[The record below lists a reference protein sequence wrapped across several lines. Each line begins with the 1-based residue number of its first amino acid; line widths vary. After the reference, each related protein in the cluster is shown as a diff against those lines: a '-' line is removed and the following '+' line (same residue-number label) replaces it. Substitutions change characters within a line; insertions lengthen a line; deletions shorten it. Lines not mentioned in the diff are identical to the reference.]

1 MDGVTAMALKLNLS
15 KKGGVWQHDS
25 MAELSLLSPY
35 DRLVLLVFIVSCI
48 GCISGMLVM
57 VSFLEVDILNSA
69 MLLTVPF
76 FLQGLMWYNHTKKW
90 ATLIIILI
98 LSVALYLY
106 MHYDNGFYFAS
117 DFYMETDFLFLF
129 AIDFIFVGSVGVVAF
144 VSALQRLIFYRVVTK
159 IQGMNIKDKMNFS
172 EKVIAFFF
180 NVPND
185 IDTRDLTMDYNL
197 KRASIPW
204 AEIRETMTLSLMIGM
219 FLWIYISMSPKFAS
233 VMTFTNV
240 PVYIFAIVLYIPVL
254 VMPWSIFNALH
265 VRVKTKY
272 RDFELYEGIKGT
284 IKRMVLPIFAAL
296 IYVLTA
302 FHDNDVTSVLSFIGI
317 SIVMIILVVAFTS
330 AIYYFYFENKLV
342 DDIVAKWKIFRPVDL
357 LMTVGDEAAK
367 KKDFPGTPKRDV
379 SEFGEITVNN
389 E

>member
-1 MDGVTAMALKLNLS
+1 MALKLNLG

-25 MAELSLLSPY
+25 MQELELLSPY
-35 DRLVLLVFIVSCI
+35 DKFVLLVFVLAFI
-48 GCISGMLVM
+48 GSITGMLILVTIG
-57 VSFLEVDILNSA
+57 VDILNSA
-69 MLLTVPF
+69 MLLTAPF
-76 FLQGLMWYNHTKKW
+76 FLLGLMWYNHTKKW
-90 ATLIIILI
+90 WTLILI
-98 LSVALYLY
+98 LVLSAALYLY
-106 MHYDNGFYFAS
+106 LHYDNGFYFS
-117 DFYMETDFLFLF
+117 SEFYMDSEFLLLF

-144 VSALQRLIFYRVVTK
+144 VSALQRLIFYRVITK
-159 IQGMNIKDKMNFS
+159 IQGMNIKDKMTFS

-204 AEIRETMTLSLMIGM
+204 SEIRETMTLSLMIGM
-219 FLWIYISMSPKFAS
+219 FLWIYISMSPRFATLT
-233 VMTFTNV
+233 TFSNV
-240 PVYIFAIVLYIPVL
+240 PVYIFAIVLYIPVI

-302 FHDNDVTSVLSFIGI
+302 FHDNDVTAVLSFIGT
-317 SIVMIILVVAFTS
+317 SIVMIILITAFTS
-330 AIYYFYFENKLV
+330 AIYYFYFESKLV
-342 DDIVAKWKIFRPVDL
+342 DDIVAKWKVFRPVEL
-357 LMTVGDEAAK
+357 LMTVGDEAEK
-367 KKDFPGTPKRDV
+367 KKEFPGTPKRDMADY
-379 SEFGEITVNN
+379 GELDFSR

>member
-1 MDGVTAMALKLNLS
+1 MALKLNLG

-25 MAELSLLSPY
+25 MQELELLSPY
-35 DRLVLLVFIVSCI
+35 DKFVLLVFVLAFI
-48 GCISGMLVM
+48 GSITGMLILVTIG
-57 VSFLEVDILNSA
+57 VDILNSA
-69 MLLTVPF
+69 MLLTAPF
-76 FLQGLMWYNHTKKW
+76 FLLGLMWYNHTKKW
-90 ATLIIILI
+90 WTLILI
-98 LSVALYLY
+98 LVLSAALYLY
-106 MHYDNGFYFAS
+106 LHYDNGFYFS
-117 DFYMETDFLFLF
+117 SEFYMDSEFLLLF

-144 VSALQRLIFYRVVTK
+144 VSALQRLIFYRVITK
-159 IQGMNIKDKMNFS
+159 IQGMNIKDKMTFS

-204 AEIRETMTLSLMIGM
+204 SEIRETMTLSLMIGM

-233 VMTFTNV
+233 ISTFTNV

-272 RDFELYEGIKGT
+272 RDFELYDGIKGT
-284 IKRMVLPIFAAL
+284 IKRMALPIFAAL

-302 FHDNDVTSVLSFIGI
+302 FHDNDVVTVLSFIGT
-317 SIVMIILVVAFTS
+317 SIVMIILVTAFTS

-342 DDIVAKWKIFRPVDL
+342 DDIVAKWKVFRPVDL
-357 LMTVGDEAAK
+357 LMTVGDDTGNRKE
-367 KKDFPGTPKRDV
+367 FPGTPKRDMTDY
-379 SEFGEITVNN
+379 GELSFSN

>member
-1 MDGVTAMALKLNLS
+1 MKLNLG

-25 MAELSLLSPY
+25 MQELELLSPY
-35 DRLVLLVFIVSCI
+35 DKFVLLVFVVAFI
-48 GCISGMLVM
+48 GSITGMLILVTIG
-57 VSFLEVDILNSA
+57 VDILNSA
-69 MLLTVPF
+69 MLLTAPF
-76 FLQGLMWYNHTKKW
+76 FLLGLMWYNHTKKW
-90 ATLIIILI
+90 WTLILI
-98 LSVALYLY
+98 LVLSAALYLY
-106 MHYDNGFYFAS
+106 LHYDNGFYFS
-117 DFYMETDFLFLF
+117 SEFYMDSEFLLLF

-144 VSALQRLIFYRVVTK
+144 VSALQRLIFYRVITK
-159 IQGMNIKDKMNFS
+159 IQGMNIKDKMTFS

-204 AEIRETMTLSLMIGM
+204 SEIRETMTLSLMIGM

-233 VMTFTNV
+233 ISTFTNV

-272 RDFELYEGIKGT
+272 RDFELYDGIKGT
-284 IKRMVLPIFAAL
+284 IKRMALPIFAAL

-302 FHDNDVTSVLSFIGI
+302 FHDNDVVTVLSFIGT
-317 SIVMIILVVAFTS
+317 SIVMIILVTAFTS

-342 DDIVAKWKIFRPVDL
+342 DDIVAKWKVFRPVDL
-357 LMTVGDEAAK
+357 LMTVGDDTGNRKE
-367 KKDFPGTPKRDV
+367 FPGTPKRDMTDY
-379 SEFGEITVNN
+379 GELSFSNRV
-389 E
+389 

>member
-1 MDGVTAMALKLNLS
+1 MALKLNIG

-25 MAELSLLSPY
+25 MSELSLLGPY
-35 DRLVLLVFIVSCI
+35 DKLVLIVFLVSFI
-48 GCISGMLVM
+48 GCVTGMLVL
-57 VSFLEVDILNSA
+57 VSLGVDILNSA

-76 FLQGLMWYNHTKKW
+76 FLLGLMWYNHTKKW
-90 ATLIIILI
+90 WTLILI
-98 LSVALYLY
+98 LAISVALYLY
-106 MHYDNGFYFAS
+106 LHYDNGFYFS
-117 DFYMETDFLFLF
+117 SEFYLETEFLLMF

-204 AEIRETMTLSLMIGM
+204 SEIRETMTLSLMIGM
-219 FLWIYISMSPKFAS
+219 FLWIYISMSPRFATLT
-233 VMTFTNV
+233 TFSNV
-240 PVYIFAIVLYIPVL
+240 PVYIFAIVLYIPVI

-302 FHDNDVTSVLSFIGI
+302 FHDNDVTAVLSFIGT
-317 SIVMIILVVAFTS
+317 SIVMIILITAFTS
-330 AIYYFYFENKLV
+330 AIYYFYFESKLV
-342 DDIVAKWKIFRPVDL
+342 DDIVAKWKVFRPVEL
-357 LMTVGDEAAK
+357 LMTVGDEAEK
-367 KKDFPGTPKRDV
+367 KKEFPGTPKRDMADY
-379 SEFGEITVNN
+379 GELDFSR

>member
-1 MDGVTAMALKLNLS
+1 MALKLNLG

-25 MAELSLLSPY
+25 MKELDLLSQY
-35 DRLVLLVFIVSCI
+35 DRLVLLVFFLSFVLCVT
-48 GCISGMLVM
+48 GMLVL
-57 VSFLEVDILNSA
+57 VSFLDVDILNSA

-76 FLQGLMWYNHTKKW
+76 FLQGLMWYKHTRKW
-90 ATLIIILI
+90 ATLIFILI
-98 LSVALYLY
+98 ISVALYLY
-106 MHYDNGFYFAS
+106 LHYNNGFYFS
-117 DFYMETDFLFLF
+117 SQFYMETDFLFLF

-144 VSALQRLIFYRVVTK
+144 VSALQRLIFYRVITK
-159 IQGMNIKDKMNFS
+159 IQGMNIKDKMSFS

-204 AEIRETMTLSLMIGM
+204 GEIRETMTLSLMIGM
-219 FLWIYISMSPKFAS
+219 FLWIYISMSPKFATIS
-233 VMTFTNV
+233 TFTNV

-302 FHDNDVTSVLSFIGI
+302 MRDNGLLAVLSFIGT
-317 SIVMIILVVAFTS
+317 SIVMIILVTAFTS

-342 DDIVAKWKIFRPVDL
+342 DDIVAKWKVFRPVEL
-357 LMTVGDEAAK
+357 LMTVGDEVEK
-367 KKDFPGTPKRDV
+367 KRDFPGTPKRDMTD
-379 SEFGEITVNN
+379 FGELSFYK

>member
-1 MDGVTAMALKLNLS
+1 MK
-15 KKGGVWQHDS
+15 
-25 MAELSLLSPY
+25 ELDLLSPY
-35 DRLVLLVFIVSCI
+35 DRLVLLVFIFSFAACVT
-48 GCISGMLVM
+48 GMLVL
-57 VSFLEVDILNSA
+57 VSVLDEDILNSA

-90 ATLIIILI
+90 ATLIFILI

-106 MHYDNGFYFAS
+106 MHYDNGFFFDS
-117 DFYMETDFLFLF
+117 NFYMETDFLFLF

-159 IQGMNIKDKMNFS
+159 IQGMNIKDKMSFS

-302 FHDNDVTSVLSFIGI
+302 FHDNDVMSVLSFIGI

-357 LMTVGDEAAK
+357 LMTVGNEAEK
-367 KKDFPGTPKRDV
+367 KKDFPGTPKRDMTD
-379 SEFGEITVNN
+379 FGELDFYK

>member
-1 MDGVTAMALKLNLS
+1 MKLNLG

-25 MAELSLLSPY
+25 MQELELLSPY
-35 DRLVLLVFIVSCI
+35 DKFVLLVFVLAFI
-48 GCISGMLVM
+48 GSITGMLTLVTIG
-57 VSFLEVDILNSA
+57 VDILNSA
-69 MLLTVPF
+69 MLLTAPF
-76 FLQGLMWYNHTKKW
+76 FLLGLMWYNHTKKW
-90 ATLIIILI
+90 WTLILI
-98 LSVALYLY
+98 LVLSAALYLY
-106 MHYDNGFYFAS
+106 LHYDNGFYFS
-117 DFYMETDFLFLF
+117 SEFYMDSEFLLLF

-144 VSALQRLIFYRVVTK
+144 VSALQRLIFYRVITK
-159 IQGMNIKDKMNFS
+159 IQGMNIKDKMTFS

-204 AEIRETMTLSLMIGM
+204 SEIRETMTLSLMIGM

-233 VMTFTNV
+233 ISTFTNV

-272 RDFELYEGIKGT
+272 RDFELYDGIKGT
-284 IKRMVLPIFAAL
+284 IKRMALPIFAAL

-302 FHDNDVTSVLSFIGI
+302 FHDNDVVTVLSFIGT
-317 SIVMIILVVAFTS
+317 SIVMIILVTAFTS

-342 DDIVAKWKIFRPVDL
+342 DDIVAKWKVFRPVDL
-357 LMTVGDEAAK
+357 LMTVGDDTGNK
-367 KKDFPGTPKRDV
+367 KEFPGTPKRDMTDY
-379 SEFGEITVNN
+379 GELSFSN

>member
-1 MDGVTAMALKLNLS
+1 MALNLKS
-15 KKGGVWQHDS
+15 GRNGGVWENDS
-25 MAELSLLSPY
+25 MKELNLLGPY
-35 DRLVLLVFIVSCI
+35 DKFVLMVFFISFILSVTGMIVF
-48 GCISGMLVM
+48 
-57 VSFLEVDILNSA
+57 VSMGVEIINSA
-69 MLLTVPF
+69 MLLTAPF
-76 FLQGLMWYNHTKKW
+76 FILGLMWYNHTKKW
-90 ATLIIILI
+90 WMLVIILAV
-98 LSVALYLY
+98 SAALYLY
-106 MHYDNGFYFAS
+106 LHGFEFHENFYLEG
-117 DFYMETDFLFLF
+117 DFILIF
-129 AIDFIFVGSVGVVAF
+129 AIDFIFVGSIGVVAF
-144 VSALQRLIFYRVVTK
+144 VSALQRLIFYRVVT
-159 IQGMNIKDKMNFS
+159 IVQSMNIKDKMSFRDRI
-172 EKVIAFFF
+172 VAFFF

-185 IDTRDLTMDYNL
+185 VDTRYITYSHNL

-204 AEIRETMTLSLMIGM
+204 SEIKETMTLGLMIGM

-233 VMTFTNV
+233 MGITNA
-240 PVYIFAIVLYIPVL
+240 PVYIFAIVLYIPVM

-272 RDFELYEGIKGT
+272 RAFELYEGIKGT

-302 FHDNDVTSVLSFIGI
+302 FHDNDVMSVLSFIGI

-379 SEFGEITVNN
+379 SDFGEITVNN

>member
-1 MDGVTAMALKLNLS
+1 MTAMALKLNLG

-25 MAELSLLSPY
+25 MKELDLLSQY
-35 DRLVLLVFIVSCI
+35 DRLVLLVFFLSFVLCVT
-48 GCISGMLVM
+48 GMLVL
-57 VSFLEVDILNSA
+57 VSFLDVDILNSA

-76 FLQGLMWYNHTKKW
+76 FLQGLMWYKHTRKW
-90 ATLIIILI
+90 ATLIFILI
-98 LSVALYLY
+98 VSVALYLY
-106 MHYDNGFYFAS
+106 LHYNNGFYFS
-117 DFYMETDFLFLF
+117 NQFYMETDFLFLF

-144 VSALQRLIFYRVVTK
+144 VSALQRLIFYRVITK
-159 IQGMNIKDKMNFS
+159 IQGMNIKDKMSFS

-204 AEIRETMTLSLMIGM
+204 GEIRETMTLSLMIGM
-219 FLWIYISMSPKFAS
+219 FLWIYISMSPKFATIS
-233 VMTFTNV
+233 TFTNV

-302 FHDNDVTSVLSFIGI
+302 MRDNGLLAVLSFIGT
-317 SIVMIILVVAFTS
+317 SIVMIILVTAFTS

-342 DDIVAKWKIFRPVDL
+342 DDIVAKWKVFRPVEL
-357 LMTVGDEAAK
+357 LMTVGDEVEK
-367 KKDFPGTPKRDV
+367 KRDFPGTPKRDMTD
-379 SEFGEITVNN
+379 FGELSFYK